1 MKFNKLKYSYSR
13 GGVDNFDS
21 TGNSRVFGVEPANMD
36 DIERPYNKNIDKLR
50 KCREIRDKIRKEIW
64 YMYRNS
70 EIAFGELDFDGKG
83 YVTEKAFLE
92 SKFIK
97 TRIKYPEE

>member
-36 DIERPYNKNIDKLR
+36 DIERPYNKKYDYLFSFNFLFLVLINCENAEKLETKLEKR
-50 KCREIRDKIRKEIW
+50 
-64 YMYRNS
+64 
-70 EIAFGELDFDGKG
+70 FGTCIGTQK
-83 YVTEKAFLE
+83 
-92 SKFIK
+92 
-97 TRIKYPEE
+97 

>member
-36 DIERPYNKNIDKLR
+36 DIERPYNK
-50 KCREIRDKIRKEIW
+50 
-64 YMYRNS
+64 
-70 EIAFGELDFDGKG
+70 
-83 YVTEKAFLE
+83 
-92 SKFIK
+92 
-97 TRIKYPEE
+97 KYDSLFSF